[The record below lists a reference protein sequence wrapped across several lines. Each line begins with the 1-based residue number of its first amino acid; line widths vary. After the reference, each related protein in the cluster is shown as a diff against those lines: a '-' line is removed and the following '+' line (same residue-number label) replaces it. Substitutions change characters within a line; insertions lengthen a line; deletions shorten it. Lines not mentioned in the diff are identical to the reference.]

1 MMREF
6 YVNKNKGKD
15 HKGAVESEGTDRES
29 TITKTVMLDSKRTS
43 AMQREGREKES
54 FNMCVPNL
62 GFRVQV
68 VRNMCF
74 FVLTYG
80 GPWCVF
86 ANQHG
91 HVIISLPL
99 YI

>member
-1 MMREF
+1 MQVKIKE
-6 YVNKNKGKD
+6 GPQGG
-15 HKGAVESEGTDRES
+15 GAVESEGTDRES
-29 TITKTVMLDSKRTS
+29 TIRKTVMLDRKRTS
-43 AMQREGREKES
+43 AMQREGEGERVL
-54 FNMCVPNL
+54 MCVFPSWGL
-62 GFRVQV
+62 EFKW

-80 GPWCVF
+80 GPWCFF
-86 ANQHG
+86 ADEHG